1 MSILFCDHR
10 WWSLCQVIRE
20 LQCILR
26 VDIYKVSYP
35 HYIDRVY
42 GTKVGLLVVNVMVCY
57 MWL

>member
-1 MSILFCDHR
+1 MSMTYYDDR

-20 LQCILR
+20 LEFTFR
-26 VDIYKVSYP
+26 VDICKVSYP

-42 GTKVGLLVVNVMVCY
+42 GTKVGPLVVIVMVCY